1 MKLFMNIL
9 AVMLVFSAVAALP
22 EPYAGWDMN
31 AISEDRKVVDVT
43 GGGRDMTLGDGVT
56 LCEDADFGKVLRWEG
71 TRGSWGAFQNIALED
86 RTISI
91 WFYRD
96 ELDADLDTAN
106 NNKIPYLLNSW
117 SDMLVNF
124 SKGTSGFNLT
134 LGGVTMYNITIPS
147 RERWHQMTIAYRK
160 TGYADEEEKIIIGE
174 LTSYLNGALQRTF
187 AVTNTKPFSVSGTT
201 IIGNNTTSPSNADPR
216 PFKGMISKIRVYSEA
231 FDAADVRTAYLNEL
245 DTFGNRLVGCWS
257 LGECETSESGKTTYI
272 SQGDA
277 LAALEKGS
285 SAQIVYD
292 PVMGRNV
299 SEFPNCSL
307 GSYAMMSLPKETK
320 SFSFGVYLNF
330 PTNLIEL
337 SQVGSLDDSTKT
349 NTMPNVYYFGAYS
362 RLCIDGSYRQKNYTG
377 GHFFDV
383 GTLDNSG
390 DQGFQAPVV
399 TTQKGRW
406 GHLGITYEISY
417 DEGKA
422 QYAMTPRIYVDGTC
436 VQTGDTQCA
445 AGLSDVIAKDTKF
458 FLGTGST
465 AAPRSFCGRIAD
477 FTVYNSLLNE
487 ESMAELARGMPR
499 VDAGADFVLKRGV
512 SARLNGSVSSFG
524 TMGNSRAA
532 ATTLHWSLSSC
543 PQGGEAAVLKMADS
557 KNPIIVLPVAGEY
570 VFRLTAR
577 SPLLKLAV
585 SDEVKVVCEEK
596 YENNTPPV
604 ITIAGEDS
612 IGLRLP
618 LELTASVSDADSD
631 ALSVR
636 WKILSGP
643 GALCF
648 TPSVGFTTKALFYA
662 AGEYRVAA
670 VAFDGQSETQSAPLE
685 VTVVDSGDVNLES
698 GLIAHWP
705 FDSSMQE
712 VITKTKCANI
722 DRIVTSFEKGVD
734 GYGVRSYSAFYPYV
748 NTQMTL
754 QETTSDTTYS
764 MPDERYRAFSLWM
777 YHEPSDTNNSKCA
790 TLVSVPYTLGLWY
803 NCEEGKNGFS
813 LYQQILGGTA
823 SGFGNVDE
831 YAMPSVNPEGKWTH
845 VYALF
850 DRTTG
855 YKSNTSELWIDGVK
869 MSNRIKH
876 GMGGGRVRTG
886 TDGYIM
892 IGGHKKNG
900 DNDNGHFK
908 DAEGNYYS
916 RTFPGV
922 IDEVRMYN
930 RKLTEA
936 EIKYLAANPVVDVN
950 MPPVAGAYAKS
961 ATAISRRALEI
972 VGMKANGDLTG
983 AELSGSWEVL
993 EGEGVIFGKN
1003 DLGEDTFTAKKA
1015 GVYSIVYVVSDG
1027 VNTTYSE
1034 PIEIVVERAGMSLI
1048 LK

>member
-1 MKLFMNIL
+1 MKNLL
-9 AVMLVFSAVAALP
+9 AACLAIPALALSSAVP
-22 EPYAGWDMN
+22 QPYAAWNMDDIGDG
-31 AISEDRKVVDVT
+31 RKVSDIT
-43 GGGRDMTLGDGVT
+43 GNGRDMTLGDGVT
-56 LCEDADFGKVLRWEG
+56 LFEDADFGKVLRWEG
-71 TRGSWGAFQNIALED
+71 TRDSWGTFQNIALED
-86 RTISI
+86 RTLTV
-91 WFYRD
+91 WFFRD
-96 ELDADLDTAN
+96 AADANLDTGT
-106 NNKIPYLLNSW
+106 NNKIPYIINHW
-117 SDMLVNF
+117 SEMLINF
-124 SKGTSGFNLT
+124 SKGELGFNLT
-134 LGGVTMYNITIPS
+134 LAGADFYNVVVPS
-147 RERWHQMTIAYRK
+147 RSQWHRMTIVFKK
-160 TGYADEEEKIIIGE
+160 TGSADDPEGAVTGV
-174 LTSYLNGALQRTF
+174 LRSYLDGVLYKTWLV
-187 AVTNTKPFSVSGTT
+187 VTTKPCGLSGMT
-201 IIGNNTTSPSNADPR
+201 ILGNNTINPADADPR
-216 PFKGMISKIRVYSEA
+216 PFKGMFSKIRLYSEA
-231 FDAADVRTAYLNEL
+231 FEDKDVRETYLDEL
-245 DTFGNRLVGCWS
+245 DSFGNRLVGSWS
-257 LGECETSESGKTTYI
+257 LGECVADGSGNTVYVPA
-272 SQGDA
+272 GDV
-277 LAALEKGS
+277 LAPLEKGS
-285 SAQIVYD
+285 SAQIVFD
-292 PVMGRNV
+292 PDMGRNV
-299 SEFPNCSL
+299 TEFPNCSN
-307 GSYAMMSLPKETK
+307 GSYARLNLPVETR
-320 SFSFGVYLNF
+320 SFSFGMYLNF
-330 PTNLIEL
+330 PTNMIYL
-337 SQVGSLDDSTKT
+337 STVGSLDDPSKF
-349 NTMPNVYYFGAYS
+349 NTMPNVYYLGAYS
-362 RLCIDGSYRQKNYTG
+362 RLCIDGSYRNSNYTG

-383 GTLDNSG
+383 GSLDNSG

-445 AGLSDVIAKDTKF
+445 EALSDVIAANTKF
-458 FLGTGST
+458 YLGTGST
-465 AAPRSFCGRIAD
+465 SNPRAFCGRMAD
-477 FTVYNSLLNE
+477 FTVYNSLLSDE
-487 ESMAELARGMPR
+487 AMAELARGMPA

-748 NTQMTL
+748 DTQMTL
-754 QETTSDTTYS
+754 QETTSDTAYS

-972 VGMKANGDLTG
+972 AGVKTNGDLTG
-983 AELSGSWEVL
+983 AELSGGWEVL
-993 EGEGVIFGKN
+993 AGEGVIFGKN

-1027 VNTTYSE
+1027 VHTTYSE
-1034 PIEIVVERAGMSLI
+1034 PMEMVVERAGMVMRI
-1048 LK
+1048 R